1 MHVAL
6 VGFMASGKSTVGRSL
21 ARRLRRPFID
31 TDAEIEREHGAI
43 ATIFS
48 RQGEGVFRR
57 LEREAVATALESQAP
72 AIIAVGGGAPTH
84 APTRRL
90 LSKAY
95 RVFLLVPP
103 EEIARR
109 VRGCGS
115 LRPLLGGAPTKA
127 RIEELYLARLP
138 LYREAELIVDADAL
152 RAPALAKHI
161 AALLASAGILS

>member
-21 ARRLRRPFID
+21 ARRVRRPFVD

-48 RQGEGVFRR
+48 RQGEGIFRGF
-57 LEREAVATALESQAP
+57 ECEVVARALESP
-72 AIIAVGGGAPTH
+72 TPSIIAVGGGAPTH

-90 LSKAY
+90 LAKAY

-103 EEIARR
+103 EEIVLR
-109 VRGCGS
+109 VRRS
-115 LRPLLGGAPTKA
+115 RTLRPLLGKAPA
-127 RIEELYLARLP
+127 PSRIEELYRSRLP
-138 LYREAELIVDADAL
+138 LYREADLIVDTDGM
-152 RAPALAKHI
+152 RASALAKHI
-161 AALLASAGILS
+161 EALLESGGALS